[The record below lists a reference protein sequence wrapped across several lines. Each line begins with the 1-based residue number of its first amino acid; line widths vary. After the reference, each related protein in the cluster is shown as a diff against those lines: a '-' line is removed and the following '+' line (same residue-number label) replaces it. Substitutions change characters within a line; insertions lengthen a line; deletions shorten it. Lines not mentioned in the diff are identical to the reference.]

1 MKGYF
6 KQLAHQTGLSF
17 ESGSKS
23 SSAPNNSRA
32 HHASA
37 PTQTS
42 SRARISPLHVEEVT
56 YVAQPP
62 ATARTIPDRV
72 DKDAAPK
79 SSSVNKPS
87 EVNNFTEASE
97 TNRTQSSPE
106 PLPHTMLEIGPQTFS
121 AEAPLPD
128 TGHQSSLAGSSEK
141 ELRAS
146 VHQAEESFDES
157 LSSAQA
163 TGPENFSEVREIS
176 QTTFAESS
184 QQSSEPSDAQTASSL
199 KQKSEQLPLHEAE
212 AQPVSALE
220 QTETATVEHYLKEVM
235 EWISAPPEIDESE
248 IEQTHRTKILR
259 APESENSFALE
270 HERDAA
276 SVARQAH
283 AREPEVQDLNLSIGT
298 ISIVIEESK
307 ATTTPALPAPAPRN
321 ESAHAP
327 ARNESPSLSRYYLR
341 SF

>member
-17 ESGSKS
+17 ESGQRSAMNS
-23 SSAPNNSRA
+23 SRTQ
-32 HHASA
+32 HASA

-42 SRARISPLHVEEVT
+42 TGSKISPLHVEEVT

-62 ATARTIPDRV
+62 ATARTTPDRV

-79 SSSVNKPS
+79 SSTVNKHS
-87 EVNNFTEASE
+87 EANTFTEASE
-97 TNRTQSSPE
+97 TNRPQSSPQS
-106 PLPHTMLEIGPQTFS
+106 LPHTTLEIGPQTFS

-128 TGHQSSLAGSSEK
+128 TSHQSSLADSAEK
-141 ELRAS
+141 EIRAS
-146 VHQAEESFDES
+146 VHEAAEIFDES
-157 LSSAQA
+157 LSSARA
-163 TGPENFSEVREIS
+163 TGPQEFSEGREIF

-184 QQSSEPSDAQTASSL
+184 QPESSEQSDVQTASSV

-212 AQPVSALE
+212 AEPGSALE
-220 QTETATVEHYLKEVM
+220 QTETATVQHYLKEVM

-248 IEQTHRTKILR
+248 LEQPRQTKILR
-259 APESENSFALE
+259 VPESENSFALE
-270 HERDAA
+270 HEHDAA
-276 SVARQAH
+276 AVARQTQ

-298 ISIVIEESK
+298 ISIVIEEPK
-307 ATTTPALPAPAPRN
+307 AATTAALPAPAPRA
-321 ESAHAP
+321 ESSHAP
-327 ARNESPSLSRYYLR
+327 ASSESSSLSRYYLR